1 MLRELHGSHFSIS
14 PHNQT
19 EPLIIVD
26 DNYYL
31 LLIKEE
37 GMGINMLVALP
48 IKIGLID
55 LSFVSEIFCADVL
68 VTKNEPRSL

>member
-1 MLRELHGSHFSIS
+1 VLRKLHGSDCSIS
-14 PHNQT
+14 PYNQT
-19 EPLIIVD
+19 ESVIIAD

-55 LSFVSEIFCADVL
+55 LL
-68 VTKNEPRSL
+68 LYPRYSVQMFW

>member
-1 MLRELHGSHFSIS
+1 MLRELHGSHCSIS
-14 PHNQT
+14 PYNQT
-19 EPLIIVD
+19 EPVIIAD

-31 LLIKEE
+31 LLIIGE

-68 VTKNEPRSL
+68 ITKK

>member
-1 MLRELHGSHFSIS
+1 MLRELHGSHCSIS
-14 PHNQT
+14 PYNQT
-19 EPLIIVD
+19 EPVIIAY

-48 IKIGLID
+48 IKIGFID

-68 VTKNEPRSL
+68 VTKN

>member
-1 MLRELHGSHFSIS
+1 MLRELHGSHCSIS
-14 PHNQT
+14 PYNQT
-19 EPLIIVD
+19 EPVIIAD

-55 LSFVSEIFCADVL
+55 LSFVSGIFCADVL
-68 VTKNEPRSL
+68 VTKK

>member
-1 MLRELHGSHFSIS
+1 MLRELHGSHCSIS
-14 PHNQT
+14 PYNQT
-19 EPLIIVD
+19 EPVIIAD

-68 VTKNEPRSL
+68 ITKK